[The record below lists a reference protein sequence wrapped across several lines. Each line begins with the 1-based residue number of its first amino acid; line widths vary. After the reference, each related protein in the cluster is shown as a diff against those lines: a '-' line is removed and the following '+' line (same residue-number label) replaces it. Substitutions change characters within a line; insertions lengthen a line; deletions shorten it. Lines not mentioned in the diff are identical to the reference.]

1 MVSWNYDGTEIE
13 DNDVGDI
20 ILLQGKSYKITKKTS
35 TALSIIRWYWWD
47 RLFAYIYDKC
57 RDHDCKI

>member
-1 MVSWNYDGTEIE
+1 MVSWNYDGAEIE

-35 TALSIIRWYWWD
+35 TALSIIRWYWFD
-47 RLFAYIYDKC
+47 RMFEKLGRKFE
-57 RDHDCKI
+57 RR